1 MLLKN
6 FSAHGFKSFADKVT
20 IDFEPGIT
28 AIVGPN
34 GSGKSNISDAICW
47 VMGEQ
52 SIRSLR
58 GTKMEDVIFTGS
70 PGRRA
75 MGMAEVT
82 LTFDNTDR
90 TLPLDFDAVSF
101 CRRVYRSGE
110 SEYFINQKS
119 CRLKDVV
126 ALLADT
132 GLGRG
137 SMSVIGQNKIDEI
150 LNSRPEERRSIF
162 EEAAGIAKYRIR
174 KKEAL
179 RKLDETGSNLLRIR
193 DIEGEI
199 ASQLDP
205 LEKAAEKARQYALL
219 QSKLRQVRIT
229 RSVNQLD
236 QLEQEQQQLAQALA
250 EKEQEGQALSARL
263 AHIQQETTDLEA
275 AFQEKEQVYTKA
287 QEETAKQQQRAAAL
301 YQQQAVLAE
310 RSRGAKTRQQQL
322 LDRHKSLEAELA
334 KNQEA
339 LDAVTEAY
347 DAQEKAQQHAKAILT
362 KWETEKNSLTKQ
374 VQDVEQAEKAYQEQA
389 FEAMRT
395 LVMTRNALTTARH
408 ETDCIHRQLEQM
420 THTLEAAEQEAEELK
435 AQAKN
440 LEEGQHAGEAR
451 KEQLLSKEQAAKTE
465 LAGSVKTYQETNARL
480 QTVQNQWNQQKARL
494 QVLTRM
500 EAEHEGFS
508 RGVKTVLSA
517 HAPFQSGICGAVAD
531 LFGMEKRYV
540 PALEMALGGALQN
553 IITEDDGSARQAIGY
568 LKQVKGGRATF
579 LPLNTLRPRPLSQW
593 GKAVQKEAGIL
604 GIAAEFVQTEDRLR
618 PAVEFLLGQ
627 VLIADTLDHAMAA
640 AKKADM
646 RVRIVTLEG
655 DVISPGGSLSGGEKQ
670 QSRSFLSRKQEI
682 QDLTASGTTLQ
693 REQKQLTETLEQLTE
708 TGKQQRALLE
718 TIQQQRQQLDVQQA
732 GIVANLQQ
740 IRQQQTLQQKK
751 NELLRQEK
759 NEAVEALT
767 QAQETAARLLPQ
779 VKVMEAQNTAGEEA
793 SRERAEAAEKLRLAL
808 EQAARN
814 HQDALVALSSVQSQ
828 VETLNG
834 RIQSIDQMG
843 EKISGEIRD
852 GEKSYAAQQQIL
864 EDNQKQQET
873 ISQQLVT
880 LEETLK
886 QTGQYQ
892 ETYRKDRQAYLA
904 QKDALRRQET
914 QAKESVAAAEQAL
927 HRMEL
932 EQVKKSGQVE
942 QEENKLRENYDL
954 ELEGARK
961 EALTDVSEEQLRK
974 TEKAAAGEVEAMGP
988 VNPNAPEEYQAA
1000 KERYDFLHRQVEDL
1014 TQAKQQLETV
1024 IHGINTDMGR
1034 RFQAAFSE
1042 INTYF
1047 NQCYVKLFGGGKARL
1062 RLTEEASILEA
1073 GVEIEVQPP
1082 GKKMRNLQLFSGGER
1097 ALTVIALLFAL
1108 LSYQPAPFVILD
1120 EIDAPLDES
1129 NIDRFAQFLKEYGRK
1144 TQFIVITHRKGTM
1157 EAADVLH
1164 GITMEEAGV
1173 SRILSVKLSEAIK
1186 Q

>member
-1 MLLKN
+1 MRLKN

-90 TLPLDFDAVSF
+90 TLPLDFDAISL

-110 SEYFINQKS
+110 SEYFINQKN

-205 LEKAAEKARQYALL
+205 LAKAAEKARQYAVL
-219 QSKLRQVRIT
+219 QAKLRQVRIT

-236 QLEQEQQQLAQALA
+236 HLEEEQRQLCTTLTAKQ
-250 EKEQEGQALSARL
+250 QEGQALGERL
-263 AHIQQETTDLEA
+263 TQLEQETAALET

-287 QEETAKQQQRAAAL
+287 QEKTAKQQQQAAAL
-301 YQQQAVLAE
+301 YQEQAVLAE

-322 LDRHKSLEAELA
+322 LEQRKNLEAELA
-334 KNQEA
+334 KNQKA
-339 LDAVTEAY
+339 LEVVTEAY
-347 DAQEKAQQHAKAILT
+347 DAKAKAQQHAKAVLT
-362 KWETEKNSLTKQ
+362 KWETEKSSLRAQ
-374 VQDVEQAEKAYQEQA
+374 FQAMEQAEKAYQEQA

-395 LVMTRNALTTARH
+395 LVMTRNALTTAQH
-408 ETDCIHRQLEQM
+408 ETDRIHRQLEQM
-420 THTLEAAEQEAEELK
+420 TRSLEAAEQDANDLRT
-435 AQAKN
+435 QATR
-440 LEEGQHAGEAR
+440 LEEGQREG
-451 KEQLLSKEQAAKTE
+451 KVKKQQLLEKEQAAKAE
-465 LAGSVKTYQETNARL
+465 LAASVTTYQETNTRL
-480 QTVQNQWNQQKARL
+480 QKLQSQWNQEKARL

-500 EAEHEGFS
+500 ETEHEGFS
-508 RGVKTVLSA
+508 RGVKTVLTA

-531 LFGMEKRYV
+531 RFGMEKRYV
-540 PALEMALGGALQN
+540 AALEVALGGALQS
-553 IITEDDGSARQAIGY
+553 IITEDDHCARQAIAY
-568 LKQVKGGRATF
+568 LKEAKGGRATF

-593 GKAVQKEAGIL
+593 GKAAKKEVGIL
-604 GIAAEFVQTEDRLR
+604 GVAADFVQTEAKLR
-618 PAVEFLLGQ
+618 PAVDFLLGQ
-627 VLIADTLDHAMAA
+627 VLLSDTLDHAMAA
-640 AKKADM
+640 AKKTDM
-646 RVRIVTLEG
+646 RVRIVTLDG
-655 DVISPGGSLSGGEKQ
+655 DVIAPGGSLSGGEKQ

-682 QDLTASGTTLQ
+682 QDLKASGQ
-693 REQKQLTETLEQLTE
+693 RLEQEQKQLTDALAQLTE
-708 TGKQQRALLE
+708 TGKTQRTLVE
-718 TIQQQRQQLDVQQA
+718 TLQQQRQQLDVEQA
-732 GIVANLQQ
+732 GVAASLQQ
-740 IRQQQTLQQKK
+740 IQQQQALQQKK

-759 NEAVEALT
+759 NEAVEAMT
-767 QAQETAARLLPQ
+767 QAQETAARLRPQ
-779 VKVMEAQNTAGEEA
+779 VKDMEAQNTAGEEA
-793 SRERAEAAEKLRLAL
+793 SRKRVAATEKLRLAL
-808 EQAARN
+808 EEATRN
-814 HQDALVALSSVQSQ
+814 QQDALVTLSSVQSQ

-843 EKISGEIRD
+843 EKIAGEIRD
-852 GEKSYAAQQQIL
+852 GEKSYETQQQLL

-873 ISQQLVT
+873 ISKQLLT

-886 QTGQYQ
+886 QTGTYQ
-892 ETYRKDRQAYLA
+892 ETYRKERQAYLT
-904 QKDALRRQET
+904 QKEALRKQET
-914 QAKESVAAAEQAL
+914 QVKVEVAETEQTL
-927 HRMEL
+927 HRLEL

-954 ELEGARK
+954 GLADARQ

-974 TEKAAAGEVEAMGP
+974 TEKTAAGELEAMGP

-1000 KERYDFLHRQVEDL
+1000 KERYDFLHHQVEDL
-1014 TQAKQQLETV
+1014 SQAKQQLETV

-1034 RFQAAFSE
+1034 RFQAAFGE
-1042 INTYF
+1042 INTHF
-1047 NQCYVKLFGGGKARL
+1047 NKCYVKLFGGGKARL

-1129 NIDRFAQFLKEYGRK
+1129 NIDRFAQFLRDYGSK

-1173 SRILSVKLSEAIK
+1173 SRILSVKLSEAI
-1186 Q
+1186 QQ